1 MRVLG
6 LSNKIMRYAMRN
18 SNVDLCFSLTGRYCI
33 EIVLDLFSMHLL
45 KFQLQRMT
53 WLTIVFLYQK
63 ESLCDWAFLYI
74 KAARI
79 YMNEMHE

>member
-1 MRVLG
+1 MR
-6 LSNKIMRYAMRN
+6 K

-33 EIVLDLFSMHLL
+33 EIVFDFFSMYLL
-45 KFQLQRMT
+45 KFQLQRMI

-79 YMNEMHE
+79 YMNEMQEWGGGLFKI